1 MATIYKGSS
10 IYQDGSGEG
19 GGLSE
24 VVHDETLTGKGTAE
38 NPLGAIANIANFTRS
53 AGGVNS
59 VKGAFKAEC
68 YDVPRNNKHELFAF
82 DGTLI
87 GYLIPA
93 WGNSGDVL
101 GINERGEMKWQ
112 TMPIPNVDVWEDVT
126 DKLDWVNVD
135 DNRSTALLYRGA
147 RRLVINI
154 EIAYSSDRGLNAVFL
169 AFNDKISAYMGHS
182 QDIVGYCSYN
192 TENTEISN
200 VNIKTGI
207 VQCRDNRVDWR
218 TMDANPK
225 KIWGQIEIPL
235 TAVNI

>member
-10 IYQDGSGEG
+10 IYKDGSGEG

-24 VVHDETLTGKGTAE
+24 VVHDETLTGNGTTE
-38 NPLGAIANIANFTRS
+38 SPLGAITNVLTAKSQGNGER
-53 AGGVNS
+53 S
-59 VKGAFKAEC
+59 VKGAFNAETN
-68 YDVPRNNKHELFAF
+68 DFAADNLKKLFAA

-87 GYLIPA
+87 GFLAPSEVVDNSILQYA
-93 WGNSGDVL
+93 AGRMFWGTL
-101 GINERGEMKWQ
+101 
-112 TMPIPNVDVWEDVT
+112 PIPNVDVWEDVT

-147 RRLVINI
+147 RRLVINV
-154 EIAYSSDRGLNAVFL
+154 ELAYSSDRATNATFL
-169 AFNDKISAYMGHS
+169 AFNGKLSAYMGHS
-182 QDIVGYCSYN
+182 LDIIGYCSYN

-200 VNIKTGI
+200 VNLKSGVI
-207 VQCRDNRVDWR
+207 QCRDNRIDWR
-218 TMDANPK
+218 TMDANPR